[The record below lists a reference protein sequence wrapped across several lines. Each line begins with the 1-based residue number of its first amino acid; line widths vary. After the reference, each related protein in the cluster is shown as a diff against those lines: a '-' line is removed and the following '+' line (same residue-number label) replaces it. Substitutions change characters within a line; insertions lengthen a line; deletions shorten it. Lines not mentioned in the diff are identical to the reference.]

1 MLSADLNAVGC
12 FAKVVELE
20 SFRGAAVALGMPKST
35 LSRKI
40 AELEDTLG
48 VRLLERTTRRLRL
61 TDAGRAYHQR
71 IASALDALREAERA
85 VEEQNAKPSGSLKL
99 TMTMEGGQA
108 VLAPILTEYLTLYP
122 GVRFQIELTDRRVD
136 LVEEGFDV
144 AIRTGALP
152 DSTLIAKRLSLV
164 GSFRVYASPVYL
176 ARRGTARH
184 PRELGEHDCLV
195 MSAQRTPLTWSFQ
208 HRGKAL
214 PVKVRPYA
222 EANSFTLLRDLAA
235 AGHGIARLP
244 DYLASQLP
252 PSAEPPELRELLR
265 PFAPPPMPWHV
276 VYPSSRHLS
285 PKVRAL
291 VELLELRLPE
301 IHKPR
306 QAGGER
312 TGQLR

>member
-1 MLSADLNAVGC
+1 MLLADLNAVGC

-20 SFRGAAVALGMPKST
+20 SFRAAAAALGIPKST
-35 LSRKI
+35 LSRKV

-71 IASALDALREAERA
+71 IAPALDALREAEHA

-108 VLAPILTEYLTLYP
+108 VLAPILAEYLTRYP
-122 GVRFQIELTDRRVD
+122 EVQLQVELTDRRVD

-152 DSTLIAKRLSLV
+152 NSTLIAKRLSLV
-164 GSFRVYASPVYL
+164 GSFRAYASPSYL
-176 ARRGTARH
+176 ARRGTPRH
-184 PRELGEHDCLV
+184 PRELGKHDCLV
-195 MSAQRTPLTWSFQ
+195 MSAQSTPLTWSFQ

-214 PVKVRPYA
+214 PIKVRAYA

-252 PSAEPPELRELLR
+252 QSDEPRELRELLSG
-265 PFAPPPMPWHV
+265 FAPPPMPWHV

-285 PKVRAL
+285 PKVRAF
-291 VELLELRLPE
+291 VDLLELRLSQ
-301 IHKPR
+301 IRKPR
-306 QAGGER
+306 HVGGRRAG
-312 TGQLR
+312 

>member
-1 MLSADLNAVGC
+1 MLSADLNAVVG

-20 SFRGAAVALGMPKST
+20 SFRAAAAALGVPKST

-61 TDAGRAYHQR
+61 TDAGQAYHQR
-71 IASALDALREAERA
+71 VAPALDALREAERA
-85 VEEQNAKPSGSLKL
+85 VEAQNAKPSGALKL

-108 VLAPILTEYLTLYP
+108 VLAPILAEYLTLHP
-122 GVRFQIELTDRRVD
+122 GVRLQVELTDRRVD
-136 LVEEGFDV
+136 LVEEGFDI

-152 DSTLIAKRLSLV
+152 DSTLIAKRLSII
-164 GSFRVYASPVYL
+164 GAFRVYASPSYL
-176 ARRGTARH
+176 ARRGTPRH

-208 HRGKAL
+208 HRGKPL
-214 PVKVRPYA
+214 PIKVRAYA
-222 EANSFTLLRDLAA
+222 EANSFAVLQALAA

-244 DYLASQLP
+244 DYLVP
-252 PSAEPPELRELLR
+252 PRPRSDEPRELRELLNA
-265 PFAPPPMPWHV
+265 FASPPMPWHV

-291 VELLELRLPE
+291 VELLELRLPQ
-301 IHKPR
+301 ISA
-306 QAGGER
+306 AGR
-312 TGQLR
+312 RR

>member
-1 MLSADLNAVGC
+1 MLSADLNAVVG

-20 SFRGAAVALGMPKST
+20 SFRAAAAALGVPKST

-61 TDAGRAYHQR
+61 TDAGQAYHQR
-71 IASALDALREAERA
+71 VAPALDALREAERA
-85 VEEQNAKPSGSLKL
+85 VEAQNAKPSGALKL
-99 TMTMEGGQA
+99 TMTVEGGQA
-108 VLAPILTEYLTLYP
+108 VLAPILAEYLTLHP
-122 GVRFQIELTDRRVD
+122 GVRVQVELTDRRVD
-136 LVEEGFDV
+136 LVEEGFDI

-164 GSFRVYASPVYL
+164 GSFRVYASPSYL
-176 ARRGTARH
+176 ARRGTPRH

-208 HRGKAL
+208 HRGKPL
-214 PVKVRPYA
+214 PIKVRAHA
-222 EANSFTLLRDLAA
+222 EANSFAILQALAV

-244 DYLASQLP
+244 DYLVSPRPRSDDAR
-252 PSAEPPELRELLR
+252 ELRELLSA
-265 PFAPPPMPWHV
+265 FAPPPMPWHV

-285 PKVRAL
+285 PKVRAF
-291 VELLELRLPE
+291 VELLELRLP
-301 IHKPR
+301 
-306 QAGGER
+306 
-312 TGQLR
+312 QLSTAARRR

>member
-20 SFRGAAVALGMPKST
+20 SFRAAAAALGIPKST
-35 LSRKI
+35 LSRRI

-61 TDAGRAYHQR
+61 TDAGQAYHLR
-71 IASALDALREAERA
+71 VAPALDALREAERA
-85 VEEQNAKPSGSLKL
+85 VEEQNAKPSGALKL
-99 TMTMEGGQA
+99 TMTIEGGQA
-108 VLAPILTEYLTLYP
+108 VLGPILAEYLTLHP
-122 GVRFQIELTDRRVD
+122 GVRLQVELTDRRVD

-152 DSTLIAKRLSLV
+152 DSTLVAKRLSLV
-164 GSFRVYASPVYL
+164 GAFRVYASPLYL
-176 ARRGTARH
+176 ARRGTPRH
-184 PRELGEHDCLV
+184 PRDLGAHDCLV
-195 MSAQRTPLTWSFQ
+195 MSAQRTPLTWAFQ

-214 PVKVRPYA
+214 PIKVRAHA
-222 EANSFTLLRDLAA
+222 EANSFALLHALAA

-244 DYLASQLP
+244 DYLASQLSQADE
-252 PSAEPPELRELLR
+252 PSELRELLS
-265 PFAPPPMPWHV
+265 PFAPPPMPWQV

-291 VELLELRLPE
+291 VELLQLRLSQLQ
-301 IHKPR
+301 KWSR
-306 QAGGER
+306 AGRGR
-312 TGQLR
+312 AG

>member
-20 SFRGAAVALGMPKST
+20 SFRAAAAALGIPKST
-35 LSRKI
+35 LSRKV

-71 IASALDALREAERA
+71 VAPALDALREAEHA

-108 VLAPILTEYLTLYP
+108 VLAPILAEYLTLYP

-144 AIRTGALP
+144 AIRTGALA

-164 GSFRVYASPVYL
+164 GSFRVYASPIYL
-176 ARRGTARH
+176 ARRGTPRH

-208 HRGKAL
+208 HHGKAL
-214 PVKVRPYA
+214 PIKVRAHA
-222 EANSFTLLRDLAA
+222 EANSFILLRELAA
-235 AGHGIARLP
+235 AGHGVARLP
-244 DYLASQLP
+244 DYLASQKP
-252 PSAEPPELRELLR
+252 QSDELRELLSA
-265 PFAPPPMPWHV
+265 FAPPPMPWHV

-291 VELLELRLPE
+291 VDLLELRLSQ
-301 IHKPR
+301 IR
-306 QAGGER
+306 
-312 TGQLR
+312 